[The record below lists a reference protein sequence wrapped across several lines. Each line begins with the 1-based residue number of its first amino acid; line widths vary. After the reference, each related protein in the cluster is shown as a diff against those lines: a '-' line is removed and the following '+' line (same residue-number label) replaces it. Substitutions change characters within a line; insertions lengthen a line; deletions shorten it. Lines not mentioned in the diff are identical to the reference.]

1 MAAQPKL
8 SIHPAFHREIM
19 KVVNDKRFGY
29 ATPSEFIKEAVRLHL
44 ERVVRPNL
52 EGMLINRI
60 EAAVYRQRFEELFH
74 EP

>member
-1 MAAQPKL
+1 MPNYTTL
-8 SIHPAFHREIM
+8 SIPYALRREIDQ
-19 KVVNDKRFGY
+19 VVTDRRHGY

-74 EP
+74 EF